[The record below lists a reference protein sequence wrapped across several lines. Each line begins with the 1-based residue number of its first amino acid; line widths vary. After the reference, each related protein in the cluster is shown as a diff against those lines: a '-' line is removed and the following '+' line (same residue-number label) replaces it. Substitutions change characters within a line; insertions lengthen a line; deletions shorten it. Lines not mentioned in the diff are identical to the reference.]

1 VSKMD
6 EHSVTNQRK
15 VFKSIMKNPLLFYG
29 AIVVSIIALAL
40 CVFYF
45 IPGPY
50 HPLTFSGTPTA
61 RHTTHAIAFF
71 ILFLLLVVVALV
83 NRPKSTSSR

>member
-1 VSKMD
+1 
-6 EHSVTNQRK
+6 
-15 VFKSIMKNPLLFYG
+15 MKNPLLFYG
-29 AIVVSIIALAL
+29 AIVISIIALAL
-40 CVFYF
+40 SVFYF

-83 NRPKSTSSR
+83 NRPKSSSIR

>member
-1 VSKMD
+1 
-6 EHSVTNQRK
+6 
-15 VFKSIMKNPLLFYG
+15 MKNPLLFYG
-29 AIVVSIIALAL
+29 AIVISIIALAL
-40 CVFYF
+40 SVFYF

-50 HPLTFSGTPTA
+50 HPLTFSSTPTS

-83 NRPKSTSSR
+83 NRPKSSATR